1 MQGLSNCFLLL
12 GGLSIILLSV
22 PNLFGEICPST
33 QIPLVT
39 SAQTKSFF
47 VNEREVDSSPS
58 FSNKQIIDET
68 IVQEPPWIDLQTR
81 IATDK
86 GDRSTDI
93 EAVDYFSNGETLNAT
108 LWTFLPPSVQQP
120 AINEE
125 VDYGMFIDADFDNKT
140 GWGGIDYKVELGWDN
155 KSKVWNKVLEKWSYF
170 GDRVVIDNQTMPYTS
185 FAKEGEH
192 YVLLSADLGSML
204 SPQKYKIIFYASAT
218 RDGSPKADFTRWV
231 SVPSLELSVSTSP
244 SIVEMRKDEER
255 TIEIKV
261 NTTQGYEPTV
271 NLAAESQSKKMIFD
285 FTHNDTVDI
294 SRYKVRI
301 PSHGT
306 ATIPL
311 TITALEDAFVGPHT
325 IFLSADS
332 SFPPEEFVT
341 ASTQNQTYS
350 SLLPPV
356 PSENIITQST
366 LLLTLDDALTLVDHI
381 SSLWSKLGDIL
392 TFMSGIVTGYLGP
405 WIYNKMRKQVKNNGE
420 RPEREQK

>member
-1 MQGLSNCFLLL
+1 MQRRSNCFLLL
-12 GGLSIILLSV
+12 GGLSIVLLLV
-22 PNLFGEICPST
+22 PNLIGEICRSV
-33 QIPLVT
+33 QIPFAS

-58 FSNKQIIDET
+58 FSNRQIIDET

-108 LWTFLPPSVQQP
+108 LWTFFPPNVGP
-120 AINEE
+120 PPPNEE

-170 GDRVVIDNQTMPYTS
+170 GDRVVIDNQTMPYTR

-204 SPQKYKIIFYASAT
+204 SPKKYKIIFYASAT

-244 SIVEMRKDEER
+244 STLEMRKDEER

-271 NLAAESQSKKMIFD
+271 NLVAASQSKKMIFD
-285 FTHNDTVDI
+285 FTHNDTMDVSKYRI
-294 SRYKVRI
+294 RI

-325 IFLSADS
+325 IFISANS
-332 SFPPEEFVT
+332 SFPPEEFIT
-341 ASTQNQTYS
+341 ASTQAQRYS

-356 PSENIITQST
+356 PSENFITQSS
-366 LLLTLDDALTLVDHI
+366 LLLTLDEALTLVDHI
-381 SSLWSKLGDIL
+381 SNLWSKLGDVL
-392 TFMSGIVTGYLGP
+392 TFITGIVTGYLGP
-405 WIYNKMRKQVKNNGE
+405 WIYNKMRQRVKNHAENLE
-420 RPEREQK
+420 KEQK

>member
-1 MQGLSNCFLLL
+1 M
-12 GGLSIILLSV
+12 
-22 PNLFGEICPST
+22 
-33 QIPLVT
+33 
-39 SAQTKSFF
+39 
-47 VNEREVDSSPS
+47 NEREVDSSPS
-58 FSNKQIIDET
+58 FPNKQIIDET
-68 IVQEPPWIDLQTR
+68 IVQEPPWVDLQTR
-81 IATDK
+81 FATYN

-120 AINEE
+120 SINEE

-155 KSKVWNKVLEKWSYF
+155 QSKMWNKVLEKWSYF

-185 FAKEGEH
+185 FAKKGEH

-204 SPQKYKIIFYASAT
+204 SPKKYKIIFYASAT
-218 RDGSPKADFTRWV
+218 RDGTSKADFTRWV

-244 SIVEMRKDEER
+244 STVEMRKDEER

-271 NLAAESQSKKMIFD
+271 NLAAESQSKKLIFD
-285 FTHNDTVDI
+285 FTHNETVDI
-294 SRYKVRI
+294 SKYKVRI

-306 ATIPL
+306 ATMPL

-325 IFLSADS
+325 VFISANS
-332 SFPPEEFVT
+332 SFPPEEFIS
-341 ASTQNQTYS
+341 ASAQDQNFS

-381 SSLWSKLGDIL
+381 SNLWSKLGNIL
-392 TFMSGIVTGYLGP
+392 TFITGIVTGYVGP
-405 WIYNKMRKQVKNNGE
+405 WIYNKIRQQAKNHTE
-420 RPEREQK
+420 KREKEQK